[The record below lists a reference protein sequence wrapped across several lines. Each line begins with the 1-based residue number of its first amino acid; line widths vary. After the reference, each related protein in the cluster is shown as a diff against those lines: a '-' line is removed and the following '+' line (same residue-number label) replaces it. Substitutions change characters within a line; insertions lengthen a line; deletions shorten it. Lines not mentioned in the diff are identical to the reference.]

1 MPIVHSA
8 PPMQSS
14 PAAHLSRLTCSLALC
29 ALLPAIAHAGAF
41 RFTAQEL
48 TTELGVGYAVNLSDM
63 NGDGRPDIV
72 VVDTE
77 RVIWFEQ
84 PAAEPAER
92 TWPQHAIIEG
102 RTRPHNVCIAP
113 YDIDADGM
121 LDFALGADWRP
132 FDTATG
138 GTIQWLRRGTGNGDA
153 WSVLPIGEEPTVHR
167 IRFADLDGD
176 GRHELVVVPL
186 MGRGSERP
194 TFDQRPVRILAYRIP
209 SDPVSGPWE
218 PEIICEQL
226 HVAHNFWPTDLD
238 GNGRT
243 DILVASY
250 EGISLLSRDD
260 AGRWSCRRIG
270 EGHQGPA
277 PARGASEI
285 KHGRLAN
292 GDYLASVEP
301 WHGDH
306 VVVYTRPDGAAP
318 LWKRHVLDADLKW
331 GHAVWCVNLD
341 GDADEELVIGVRDDL
356 SSEHRMGVRI
366 YDPQE
371 PAAGRWSR
379 TLVDPGGVSVE
390 DLAAADLDGD
400 GRADL
405 VAVGR
410 HTHNVR
416 IYWNRGP

>member
-1 MPIVHSA
+1 MKS
-8 PPMQSS
+8 
-14 PAAHLSRLTCSLALC
+14 SLASYHSDLCCLLAAC
-29 ALLPAIAHAGAF
+29 ALLPSIAYAGAF
-41 RFTAQEL
+41 RFKVQEL
-48 TTELGVGYAVNLSDM
+48 TTELEVGYAVNLADM

-84 PAAEPAER
+84 PTCEPADR
-92 TWPQHAIIEG
+92 AWAQHTIIEG
-102 RTRPHNVCIAP
+102 QTRPHNVCIAP
-113 YDIDADGM
+113 YDIDGDGM

-138 GTIQWLRRGTGNGDA
+138 GTIQWLRRGAGNGET

-167 IRFADLDGD
+167 MRFADLDGD

-186 MGRGSERP
+186 MGRGTERP
-194 TFDQRPVRILAYRIP
+194 AFDQRPIRILAYRIP
-209 SDPVSGPWE
+209 RDPARDPWE
-218 PEIICEQL
+218 PKVICEQL

-250 EGISLLSRDD
+250 EGISLLSRDE
-260 AGRWSCRRIG
+260 AGRWICQQIG
-270 EGHQGPA
+270 EGHQGQA

-285 KHGRLAN
+285 KHGCLASS
-292 GDYLASVEP
+292 DYLASIEP

-306 VVVYTRPDGAAP
+306 VVVYTRPEDGASS

-341 GDADEELVIGVRDDL
+341 CDADEELVIGVRDDL
-356 SSEHRMGVRI
+356 NSEHRMGVRI
-366 YDPQE
+366 YDPQD
-371 PAAGRWSR
+371 PADGSWSR

-400 GRADL
+400 GLADL

-416 IYWNRGP
+416 IYWNQGP